1 MIMINTGSAD
11 IPPVYSPEEF
21 PFEIMILSHCGR
33 RRGAEKRRQ
42 ARQVCAFDIETTAY
56 IEKGEEKRS
65 MFCWQFSYE
74 NQALCFGRTAE
85 ELQSFFYNL
94 SQRIPG
100 YIINIAVHNLSYEFN
115 FLYQILAE
123 VFGDAKTFFLDT
135 RRIAKMQ
142 FENLNFIDTFI
153 LCPMSLD
160 RISIDYDLHYK
171 KATGDIDYN
180 KRFSV
185 EDPLTPEELNYC
197 LMDVLSLCEYYKK
210 EMNLRG
216 YNPATMPMTKTALV
230 RTPLRKSSRTA
241 LYDGVKYPDWIRR
254 IQSPYEV
261 FLLLERCFQGGYT
274 ALNEG
279 YRNRT
284 IRGDIRCRD
293 FTSSYPAWML
303 GVAETY
309 FPISA
314 YSLLSEY
321 FDLSD
326 PDDYELFISAIKNK
340 CCLFTVEFGRLRL
353 RSGEV
358 SPIISG
364 SKCDLLED
372 DFRFNGKIVAAGRLR
387 KVVNEVEFL
396 DILKFYE
403 YDSIAI
409 GSFYIARRGDLPDH
423 IRDMIKQ
430 LFVDKT
436 QLKGMPGKD
445 LEYMLAK
452 ADLNSIYGMMAM
464 NPIRAALELN
474 IEEMRSIPPEI
485 TPEERKA
492 LYEKTMKS
500 RNTFLSYAW
509 GMYVTTW
516 ARHFLFEAME
526 ICGENW
532 LYSDTDS
539 VYYISTPD
547 IEERFKAFNDRI
559 TAVSFSAKNEI
570 TGKIST
576 LGEMT
581 PDGSYKAFRG
591 LGAKKYVLVKEDD
604 SLKVTVAGVPKNK
617 AAVGTLKS
625 IDDFKAGHLFAG
637 SVTGKLRPE
646 YHIAPIHYADVNG
659 VITKTASYINLI
671 PTDYILADSRFD
683 EFVMLA

>member
-1 MIMINTGSAD
+1 MKTGSANL
-11 IPPVYSPEEF
+11 PPVYSPENF
-21 PFEIMILSHCGR
+21 PFDILILSPCGR
-33 RRGAEKRRQ
+33 RRGAERRRQ

-56 IEKGEEKRS
+56 MENGEEKRA

-85 ELQSFFYNL
+85 ELQRFFLML
-94 SQRIPG
+94 SNRISG

-115 FLYQILAE
+115 FLYQIFAE

-160 RISIDYDLHYK
+160 RISIDYDLTYK

-210 EMNLRG
+210 EMQLRG

-230 RTPLRKSSRTA
+230 RTPLRKISRNA
-241 LYDGVKYPDWIRR
+241 KVDNVKYPDWIRR

-284 IRGDIRCRD
+284 ITGDIRCKD

-303 GVAETY
+303 GIAGAYYPVT
-309 FPISA
+309 A
-314 YSLLSEY
+314 YSLLAEAL
-321 FDLSD
+321 DLAD
-326 PDDYELFISAIKNK
+326 PEDYDLFIMALKNR
-340 CCLFTVEFGRLRL
+340 CCLFEVEFTNIQMKA
-353 RSGEV
+353 EKE

-364 SKCDLLED
+364 SKCDVLED
-372 DFRFNGKIVAAGRLR
+372 DCRYNGKVVAAGRLK
-387 KVVNEVEFL
+387 KVVNEVEFTDL
-396 DILKFYE
+396 LSYYNYETIAVGRFYV
-403 YDSIAI
+403 AK
-409 GSFYIARRGDLPDH
+409 RGDLPQH
-423 IRDMIKQ
+423 IREMILK
-430 LFVDKT
+430 LFQDKT
-436 QLKGMPGKD
+436 QLKGMEGKD
-445 LEYMLAK
+445 LEYLLSK
-452 ADLNSIYGMMAM
+452 ADLNSIFGMMAM
-464 NPIRAALELN
+464 NPVRVQLELSM
-474 IEEMRSIPPEI
+474 EEMRSIPPEI
-485 TPEERKA
+485 SPEERKA
-492 LYEKTMKS
+492 LYDKTMKS

-516 ARHFLFEAME
+516 ARHHLFEAMD

-539 VYYISTPD
+539 VYYISTPE
-547 IEERFKAFNDRI
+547 IEEKFKAFNERI
-559 TAVSFSAKNEI
+559 TKDSFSAKNEI
-570 TGKIST
+570 TGKVST

-581 PDGSYKAFRG
+581 PDGTYIAFRG
-591 LGAKKYVLVKEDD
+591 LGAKKYAVIKPDG
-604 SLKVTVAGVPKNK
+604 SLKLTVAGVPKNK
-617 AAVGTLKS
+617 AAADTLES
-625 IDDFKAGHLFAG
+625 IDDFKAGHVFAG
-637 SVTGKLRPE
+637 SATGKLRPE
-646 YHIAPIHYADVNG
+646 YHIAPVHYANVNG
-659 VITKTASYINLI
+659 VMTKTASYINLI
-671 PTDYILADSRFD
+671 PTDYILADSKFD
-683 EFVMLA
+683 EFVMLM

>member
-1 MIMINTGSAD
+1 MNTGSAK
-11 IPPVYSPEEF
+11 IPPVYSPENF
-21 PFEIMILSHCGR
+21 PFDILILSPCGR
-33 RRGAEKRRQ
+33 RRGAERRRQ

-56 IEKGEEKRS
+56 IEDGEEKRA

-85 ELQSFFYNL
+85 ELQRFFLML
-94 SQRIPG
+94 SDRISG

-160 RISIDYDLHYK
+160 RISIDYDLTYK

-185 EDPLTPEELNYC
+185 ADPLTPEELNYC

-230 RTPLRKSSRTA
+230 RTPLRKVSRYAKIGNT
-241 LYDGVKYPDWIRR
+241 KYPDWIRR

-261 FLLLERCFQGGYT
+261 FLLLEKCFQGGYT

-284 IRGDIRCRD
+284 ITGDIRCKD

-303 GVAETY
+303 GIAGAYYPVT
-309 FPISA
+309 A
-314 YSLLSEY
+314 YSLLAEAL
-321 FDLSD
+321 DLAD
-326 PDDYELFISAIKNK
+326 PEDYELFIMALKNR
-340 CCLFTVEFGRLRL
+340 CCLFEVEFTNLRMKP
-353 RSGEV
+353 EKE

-364 SKCDLLED
+364 SKCDILED
-372 DFRFNGKIVAAGRLR
+372 DYRFNGKVVAAGRLK
-387 KVVNEVEFL
+387 KVVNEVEFMDL
-396 DILKFYE
+396 LSYYNYDTIAVGRFYV
-403 YDSIAI
+403 AK
-409 GSFYIARRGDLPDH
+409 RGDLPQH
-423 IRDMIKQ
+423 IRDMILK
-430 LFVDKT
+430 LFQDKT
-436 QLKGMPGKD
+436 QLKGMEGKD
-445 LEYMLAK
+445 LEYLLAK

-464 NPIRAALELN
+464 NPVRVQLELSM
-474 IEEMRSIPPEI
+474 EEMRSVPPEI
-485 TPEERKA
+485 SPEDRKA

-516 ARHFLFEAME
+516 ARHHLFEAMD

-539 VYYISTPD
+539 VYYISTPE
-547 IEERFKAFNDRI
+547 IEERFKEFNERI
-559 TAVSFSAKNEI
+559 TKDSFSAKNEI

-581 PDGSYKAFRG
+581 PDGNYIAFRG
-591 LGAKKYVLVKEDD
+591 LGAKKYAVIKPDG
-604 SLKVTVAGVPKNK
+604 SLKLTVAGVPKNK
-617 AAVGTLKS
+617 AAANTLDS
-625 IDDFKAGHLFAG
+625 IDDFKAGHIFAG

-646 YHIAPIHYADVNG
+646 YHIAPVHYANVNG
-659 VITKTASYINLI
+659 VMTKTASYINLI
-671 PTDYILADSRFD
+671 PTDYILADSKFD
-683 EFVMLA
+683 EFVMYI

>member
-1 MIMINTGSAD
+1 MKTGSAK
-11 IPPVYSPEEF
+11 IPPVYSPENF
-21 PFEIMILSHCGR
+21 PFDILILSPCGR
-33 RRGAEKRRQ
+33 RRGAERRRQ

-56 IEKGEEKRS
+56 MEDGEEKRA

-85 ELQSFFYNL
+85 ELQRFFLML
-94 SQRIPG
+94 SDRISG

-160 RISIDYDLHYK
+160 RISIDYDLTYK

-185 EDPLTPEELNYC
+185 ADPLTPEELNYC

-230 RTPLRKSSRTA
+230 RTPLRKVSRYAKIGNT
-241 LYDGVKYPDWIRR
+241 KYPDWIRR

-261 FLLLERCFQGGYT
+261 FLLLEKCFQGGYT

-284 IRGDIRCRD
+284 ITGDIRCKD
-293 FTSSYPAWML
+293 FTSSYPTWML
-303 GVAETY
+303 GIAGAYYPVT
-309 FPISA
+309 A
-314 YSLLSEY
+314 YSLLAEAL
-321 FDLSD
+321 DLAD
-326 PDDYELFISAIKNK
+326 PEDYELFIMALKNR
-340 CCLFTVEFGRLRL
+340 CCLFEVEFTNLRMKP
-353 RSGEV
+353 EKE

-364 SKCDLLED
+364 SKCDILED
-372 DFRFNGKIVAAGRLR
+372 DYRFNGKVVAAGRLK
-387 KVVNEVEFL
+387 KVVNEVEFMDL
-396 DILKFYE
+396 LSYYNYDTIAVGRFYV
-403 YDSIAI
+403 AK
-409 GSFYIARRGDLPDH
+409 RGDLPQH
-423 IRDMIKQ
+423 IRDMILK
-430 LFVDKT
+430 LFQDKT
-436 QLKGMPGKD
+436 QLKGMEGKD
-445 LEYMLAK
+445 LEYLLAK

-464 NPIRAALELN
+464 NPVRVQLELSM
-474 IEEMRSIPPEI
+474 EEMRSVPPEI
-485 TPEERKA
+485 SPEDRKA

-516 ARHFLFEAME
+516 ARHHLFEAMD

-539 VYYISTPD
+539 VYYISTPE
-547 IEERFKAFNDRI
+547 IEERFKEFNERI
-559 TAVSFSAKNEI
+559 TKDSFSAKNEI

-581 PDGSYKAFRG
+581 PDGNYIAFRG
-591 LGAKKYVLVKEDD
+591 LGAKKYAVIKPDG
-604 SLKVTVAGVPKNK
+604 SLKLTVAGVPKNK
-617 AAVGTLKS
+617 AAANTLDS
-625 IDDFKAGHLFAG
+625 IDDFKAGHIFAG

-646 YHIAPIHYADVNG
+646 YHIAPVHYANVNG
-659 VITKTASYINLI
+659 VMTKTASYINLI
-671 PTDYILADSRFD
+671 PTDYILADSKFD
-683 EFVMLA
+683 EFVMYI

>member
-1 MIMINTGSAD
+1 MKTGSAK
-11 IPPVYSPEEF
+11 IPPVYSPENF
-21 PFEIMILSHCGR
+21 PFDILILSPCGR
-33 RRGAEKRRQ
+33 RRGAERRRQ

-56 IEKGEEKRS
+56 MEDGEEKRA

-85 ELQSFFYNL
+85 ELQRFFLML
-94 SQRIPG
+94 SDRISG

-160 RISIDYDLHYK
+160 RISIDYDLTYK

-185 EDPLTPEELNYC
+185 ADPLTPEELNYC

-230 RTPLRKSSRTA
+230 RTPLRKVSRYAKIGNT
-241 LYDGVKYPDWIRR
+241 KYPDWIRR

-261 FLLLERCFQGGYT
+261 FLLLEKCFQGGYT

-284 IRGDIRCRD
+284 ITGDIRCKD

-303 GVAETY
+303 GIAGAYYPVT
-309 FPISA
+309 A
-314 YSLLSEY
+314 YSLLAEAL
-321 FDLSD
+321 DLAD
-326 PDDYELFISAIKNK
+326 PEDYELFIMALKNR
-340 CCLFTVEFGRLRL
+340 CCLFEVEFTNLRMKP
-353 RSGEV
+353 EKE

-364 SKCDLLED
+364 SKCDILED
-372 DFRFNGKIVAAGRLR
+372 DYRFNGKVVAAGRLK
-387 KVVNEVEFL
+387 KVVNEVEFMDL
-396 DILKFYE
+396 LSYYNYDTIAVGRFYV
-403 YDSIAI
+403 AK
-409 GSFYIARRGDLPDH
+409 RGDLPQH
-423 IRDMIKQ
+423 IRDMILK
-430 LFVDKT
+430 LFQDKT
-436 QLKGMPGKD
+436 QLKGMEGKD
-445 LEYMLAK
+445 LEYLLAK

-464 NPIRAALELN
+464 NPVRVQLELSM
-474 IEEMRSIPPEI
+474 EEMRSVPPEI
-485 TPEERKA
+485 SPEDRKA

-516 ARHFLFEAME
+516 ARHHLFEAMD

-539 VYYISTPD
+539 VYYISTPE
-547 IEERFKAFNDRI
+547 IEERFKEFNERI
-559 TAVSFSAKNEI
+559 TKDSFSAKNEI

-581 PDGSYKAFRG
+581 PDGNYIAFRG
-591 LGAKKYVLVKEDD
+591 LGAKKYAVIKPDG
-604 SLKVTVAGVPKNK
+604 SLKLTVAGVPKNK
-617 AAVGTLKS
+617 AAANTLDS
-625 IDDFKAGHLFAG
+625 IDDFKAGHIFAG

-646 YHIAPIHYADVNG
+646 YHIAPVHYANVNG
-659 VITKTASYINLI
+659 VMTKTASYINLI
-671 PTDYILADSRFD
+671 PTDYILADSKFD
-683 EFVMLA
+683 EFVMYI